1 MNAPATQSRRLQPAT
16 CPLLAAVL
24 PLRYAIGP
32 IETRNPSTLDAATL
46 GLPALN
52 GNFPE
57 MGPEH
62 ASLKDRP
69 LGYVPRALRDGWL
82 YVWEDS
88 LKALSEYRVD
98 AAMLKPT
105 ARGAPAPDT
114 TTRAYLM
121 LEAGA
126 PVLMAW
132 SPIRWSADVFAELES
147 QPAKRQRMM
156 RSLTP
161 GVAPFSGS
169 VQAVHGQIGDLK
181 TEHYTWSIAARKAS
195 YWLLQDPPLKPMQRC
210 EQQHFAL
217 VDDPWGVLGDLAALV
232 RERRIAFTKLNKHR
246 NDEWATAE
254 LIQSVADSDEVIRSN
269 LASMIDVPQLQKV
282 LKQPALALDALD
294 ADLRRLTECWARW
307 FETLEGGMP
316 SHLDSACAMFDLTQP
331 DQRDLLEIHFACSC
345 LGPSATPLGVK
356 TLERELDAA
365 QPREQPW
372 LLWALLGA
380 TRKIDPGTLKQALHL
395 PEALADVTDAPGA
408 AARLARATAFAM
420 AVNLAA
426 NQVQAMNPARGGE
439 PLFAVLSPSLGGR
452 LRSLS
457 EQIPPLLYNLVIA
470 ALVRSAQRLEVGKLS
485 RADAIEWLNEQIDQA
500 HNKGQ
505 KRSLQNRLAAQE
517 RNQAHAAGKPAA
529 PSLPAKSPTATQVEE
544 AIPHFRVVPAS
555 EAAPP
560 HPAPGYGSDAP
571 RAPGKPG
578 TTLPPL
584 SGKAA
589 RLSLGAPRN
598 ISELLNE
605 APLKTLIAFVSVW
618 NLTEV
623 AMQVWTDRS
632 AKSALSISS
641 ATMATATAST
651 AVLQQLADVRWEQHV
666 ALAGKVN
673 PEAQRLLASALGA
686 GSVAML
692 IQSITAGL
700 DVFIYGWQALDA
712 YRAGDLDTAAVSLGL
727 AGANLAYARVSLQ
740 AMRAL
745 RLARTAVLAGES
757 TALATGIRVLT
768 LPLRLSLVGLVATI
782 LIGMVSLLYTK
793 DTPLESWL
801 KQTRFGTRPA
811 DWSGSLT
818 GTLEAFWRIVL
829 PVSLKLERW
838 NDINP
843 RTGKWVNEIRL
854 VLHLPGQTEYQ
865 QGMITFSGYE
875 EWEQSHGLLGDATLR
890 CIPLTWGED
899 DPIPFDPDIGS
910 PHGPPSDGIRLR
922 RAYHDGPFERLVAI
936 RGSLT
941 YTPVEGLSLP
951 AIDIEVS

>member
-32 IETRNPSTLDAATL
+32 IETRNPTTLDAATL

-62 ASLKDRP
+62 AALKDRP

-88 LKALSEYRVD
+88 LQALSEYRVD

-105 ARGAPAPDT
+105 ARSAPAPDT

-169 VQAVHGQIGDLK
+169 VQAMHGQIGDLK
-181 TEHYTWSIAARKAS
+181 TEHYTWSIATRKAS

-254 LIQSVADSDEVIRSN
+254 LIQSVADSDDIIRSN

-356 TLERELDAA
+356 TLERELDVA
-365 QPREQPW
+365 QTREQPW
-372 LLWALLGA
+372 LLWSLLGA

-408 AARLARATAFAM
+408 AARLARATAFAT

-426 NQVQAMNPARGGE
+426 DQVQALNPARGGD

-457 EQIPPLLYNLVIA
+457 EQIHPLVYSLMIA
-470 ALVRSAQRLEVGKLS
+470 SLVRSDQRLEVDELS
-485 RADAIEWLNEQIDQA
+485 RADAIGWLNEQIDQA

-505 KRSLQNRLAAQE
+505 LRRLKKQLKKE
-517 RNQAHAAGKPAA
+517 IRNQARAAREAVGL
-529 PSLPAKSPTATQVEE
+529 STPAKTPTATQVEE
-544 AIPHFRVVPAS
+544 AIPHLRVVPAS

-618 NLTEV
+618 NLAAV
-623 AMQVWTDRS
+623 AYQFWESPS
-632 AKSALSISS
+632 ARSALS
-641 ATMATATAST
+641 TASAGFAALTAGT
-651 AVLQQLADVRWEQHV
+651 AVLQQLADAHW
-666 ALAGKVN
+666 
-673 PEAQRLLASALGA
+673 EAQVAQAGAFGPASRKLLADALGLGA
-686 GSVAML
+686 GAML
-692 IQSITAGL
+692 LQAITAGL

-768 LPLRLSLVGLVATI
+768 LPLRLSLVGLVGTI

-843 RTGKWVNEIRL
+843 RTGQWVNEIRL

-875 EWEQSHGLLGDATLR
+875 EWERSHGLLDDATLR

-910 PHGPPSDGIRLR
+910 PHGPQSDGIRLR

>member
-282 LKQPALALDALD
+282 LKQPAMALDALD

-345 LGPSATPLGVK
+345 LGPSATPLGVT

-372 LLWALLGA
+372 LLWSLLGA

-408 AARLARATAFAM
+408 AARLARATAFAT

-426 NQVQAMNPARGGE
+426 DQVQVLNPARGGD

-457 EQIPPLLYNLVIA
+457 EQIHPLAYNLMTA
-470 ALVRSAQRLEVGKLS
+470 MLVRSAQRLEVDSLS
-485 RADAIEWLNEQIDQA
+485 RVDAIGWLNEQIDQA

-505 KRSLQNRLAAQE
+505 LRRLKKQLE
-517 RNQAHAAGKPAA
+517 KEIRNQARAAREAVGL
-529 PSLPAKSPTATQVEE
+529 STPAKTPTATQVEE
-544 AIPHFRVVPAS
+544 AIPHLRVVPAP

-560 HPAPGYGSDAP
+560 HPSPGYGSDAP

-589 RLSLGAPRN
+589 RLSLGVPRN

-618 NLTEV
+618 NLAAV
-623 AMQVWTDRS
+623 ATQAWNETSTKSVIS
-632 AKSALSISS
+632 AVGAV
-641 ATMATATAST
+641 TATATASA

-666 ALAGKVN
+666 GSASKLDVKAQEYLARALG
-673 PEAQRLLASALGA
+673 LGA
-686 GSVAML
+686 GAMRL
-692 IQSITAGL
+692 QAITAGL

-712 YRAGDLDTAAVSLGL
+712 YQAGDLDTAAVSLGL
-727 AGANLAYARVSLQ
+727 VGANLAYAHVSLR

-757 TALATGIRVLT
+757 AALSTGIRVLS
-768 LPLRLSLVGLVATI
+768 LPLRLSLVGLVGTI

-801 KQTRFGTRPA
+801 KQTRFGIRPA

-818 GTLEAFWRIVL
+818 GTLEAFWRIIL
-829 PVSLKLERW
+829 PVSLILERRQGL
-838 NDINP
+838 NT
-843 RTGKWVNEIRL
+843 RGQWVNEMAL
-854 VLHLPGQTEYQ
+854 VLHLPGQSEYQ
-865 QGMITFSGYE
+865 PGMVTFDGYE
-875 EWEQSHGLLGDATLR
+875 EWEDLSINR
-890 CIPLTWGED
+890 RWCVPLVWERD
-899 DPIPFDPDIGS
+899 DPIPFDTQICTPYDRQDAG
-910 PHGPPSDGIRLR
+910 GVWLR
-922 RAYHDGPFERLVAI
+922 RAYHNRLDRIVAI

-941 YTPVEGLSLP
+941 YYPAEGLSLP
-951 AIDIEVS
+951 AIDIEVK

>member
-1 MNAPATQSRRLQPAT
+1 MNASATQPRRLQPAT

-294 ADLRRLTECWARW
+294 TDLRRLTECWARW

-395 PEALADVTDAPGA
+395 PEALAEVTDAPGA
-408 AARLARATAFAM
+408 AARLARATAFAT

-426 NQVQAMNPARGGE
+426 DQVQALNPARGGD

-457 EQIPPLLYNLVIA
+457 EQIHPLAYNLMTA
-470 ALVRSAQRLEVGKLS
+470 MLVRSAQRLEVDSLS
-485 RADAIEWLNEQIDQA
+485 RVDAIGWLNEQIDQA

-505 KRSLQNRLAAQE
+505 LRRLRKQLE
-517 RNQAHAAGKPAA
+517 KEIRNQARAAREAVGL
-529 PSLPAKSPTATQVEE
+529 STPAKSPTATQVEE
-544 AIPHFRVVPAS
+544 AIPHFRVVPAP

-560 HPAPGYGSDAP
+560 HPSPGYGSDAP

-589 RLSLGAPRN
+589 RLSLGGPRN

-618 NLTEV
+618 NLAEV
-623 AMQVWTDRS
+623 ANAWLKDSS
-632 AKSALSISS
+632 AKSLVSLASASMAAL
-641 ATMATATAST
+641 T
-651 AVLQQLADVRWEQHV
+651 AVTAVSQKLADVRWEQHV
-666 ALAGKVN
+666 GKTGAFD
-673 PEAQRLLASALGA
+673 PASRKVLSDALGL
-686 GSVAML
+686 GGFSML
-692 IQSITAGL
+692 FQSITAGL
-700 DVFIYGWQALDA
+700 DVFSYGWQALDA

-727 AGANLAYARVSLQ
+727 AGANLAYAHVSLR

-745 RLARTAVLAGES
+745 RLARTAVLTGES
-757 TALATGIRVLT
+757 AALSTGIRVLS
-768 LPLRLSLVGLVATI
+768 LPLRLSLAGLVGTI

-818 GTLEAFWRIVL
+818 GTLEAFWRIIL
-829 PVSLKLERW
+829 PVSLILERRQGL
-838 NDINP
+838 NT
-843 RTGKWVNEIRL
+843 RGQWVNEMAL
-854 VLHLPGQTEYQ
+854 VLHLPGQSEYQ
-865 QGMITFSGYE
+865 QGMVTFDGYE
-875 EWEQSHGLLGDATLR
+875 EWEDLSLNR
-890 CIPLTWGED
+890 RWCVPLVWERD
-899 DPIPFDPDIGS
+899 DPIPFDTQICTPYDRQDAG
-910 PHGPPSDGIRLR
+910 GVWLR
-922 RAYHDGPFERLVAI
+922 RAYHNRLDRIVAI

-941 YTPVEGLSLP
+941 YYPAEGLSLP
-951 AIDIEVS
+951 AIDIEVK

>member
-1 MNAPATQSRRLQPAT
+1 MNAPATQPSRLQPAT

-105 ARGAPAPDT
+105 ARGTPAPDT

-169 VQAVHGQIGDLK
+169 VQAMHGQIGDLK

-372 LLWALLGA
+372 LLWSLLGA

-408 AARLARATAFAM
+408 AARVARATAFAT

-426 NQVQAMNPARGGE
+426 DQVQALNPARGGE

-457 EQIPPLLYNLVIA
+457 EQIHPLAYNLMTA
-470 ALVRSAQRLEVGKLS
+470 MLVRSAQRLEVDSLS
-485 RADAIEWLNEQIDQA
+485 RVDAIGWLNEQIDQA

-505 KRSLQNRLAAQE
+505 LRRLKKQLE
-517 RNQAHAAGKPAA
+517 KEIRNQARAAREAVGL
-529 PSLPAKSPTATQVEE
+529 STPAKSPTATQVEE
-544 AIPHFRVVPAS
+544 AIPHLRVVPAP

-560 HPAPGYGSDAP
+560 HPSPGYGSDAP

-589 RLSLGAPRN
+589 RLSLGVPRN

-618 NLTEV
+618 NLAAV
-623 AMQVWTDRS
+623 ATQAWNETSTKSVIS
-632 AKSALSISS
+632 AVGAV
-641 ATMATATAST
+641 TATATASA

-666 ALAGKVN
+666 GSASKLDVKAQEYLARALG
-673 PEAQRLLASALGA
+673 LGA
-686 GSVAML
+686 GAMRL
-692 IQSITAGL
+692 QAITAGL

-712 YRAGDLDTAAVSLGL
+712 YQAGDLDTAAVSLGL
-727 AGANLAYARVSLQ
+727 VGANLAYAHVSLR

-757 TALATGIRVLT
+757 AALSTGIRVLS
-768 LPLRLSLVGLVATI
+768 LPLRLSLVGLVGTI

-801 KQTRFGTRPA
+801 KQTRFGIRPA

-818 GTLEAFWRIVL
+818 GTLEAFWRIIL
-829 PVSLKLERW
+829 PVSLILERRQGL
-838 NDINP
+838 NT
-843 RTGKWVNEIRL
+843 RGQWVNEMAL
-854 VLHLPGQTEYQ
+854 VLHLPGQSEYQ
-865 QGMITFSGYE
+865 PGMVTFDGYE
-875 EWEQSHGLLGDATLR
+875 EWEDLSINR
-890 CIPLTWGED
+890 RWCVPLVWERD
-899 DPIPFDPDIGS
+899 DPIPFDTQICTPYDRQDAG
-910 PHGPPSDGIRLR
+910 GVWLR
-922 RAYHDGPFERLVAI
+922 RAYHNRLDRIVAI

-941 YTPVEGLSLP
+941 YYPAEGLSLP
-951 AIDIEVS
+951 AIDIEVK

>member
-181 TEHYTWSIAARKAS
+181 TEHYTWSIAARKTS

-408 AARLARATAFAM
+408 AARVARATAFAT

-426 NQVQAMNPARGGE
+426 DQVQALNPARGGE

-457 EQIPPLLYNLVIA
+457 EQIHPLAYNLMTA
-470 ALVRSAQRLEVGKLS
+470 MLVRSAQRLEVDSLS
-485 RADAIEWLNEQIDQA
+485 RVDAIGWLNEQIDQA

-505 KRSLQNRLAAQE
+505 LRRLKKQLE
-517 RNQAHAAGKPAA
+517 KEIRNQARAAREAVGL
-529 PSLPAKSPTATQVEE
+529 STPAKSPTATQVEE
-544 AIPHFRVVPAS
+544 AIPHLRVVPAP

-560 HPAPGYGSDAP
+560 HPSPGYGSDAP

-618 NLTEV
+618 NLTAVTTQAWDE
-623 AMQVWTDRS
+623 TS
-632 AKSALSISS
+632 AKSVIS
-641 ATMATATAST
+641 AVGAVMATATASA

-666 ALAGKVN
+666 GKTGAFD
-673 PEAQRLLASALGA
+673 PASRKVLSDALGL
-686 GSVAML
+686 GGFSML
-692 IQSITAGL
+692 FQAITAGL
-700 DVFIYGWQALDA
+700 DVFSYGWQALDA

-727 AGANLAYARVSLQ
+727 AGANLAYAHVSLQ

-757 TALATGIRVLT
+757 AALSTGIRVLS
-768 LPLRLSLVGLVATI
+768 LPLRLSLVGLVGTI

-801 KQTRFGTRPA
+801 KQTRFGIRPA
-811 DWSGSLT
+811 DWSGSVT
-818 GTLEAFWRIVL
+818 GTLKAFWRIIL
-829 PVSLKLERW
+829 PVSLILERRQGLNARGQW
-838 NDINP
+838 
-843 RTGKWVNEIRL
+843 TNEMAL
-854 VLHLPGQTEYQ
+854 VLHLPGQSEYQ
-865 QGMITFSGYE
+865 QGMVTFDGYE
-875 EWEQSHGLLGDATLR
+875 EWEDLSINR
-890 CIPLTWGED
+890 RWCVPLVWERD
-899 DPIPFDPDIGS
+899 DPIPFDTQICTPYDRQGA
-910 PHGPPSDGIRLR
+910 GGVWLR
-922 RAYHDGPFERLVAI
+922 RAYHNRLDRIVAI

-941 YTPVEGLSLP
+941 YYPAEGLSLP
-951 AIDIEVS
+951 AIDIEVK

>member
-1 MNAPATQSRRLQPAT
+1 MNAPATQPRRLQPAT

-32 IETRNPSTLDAATL
+32 IETRNPSTLDAAIL

-52 GNFPE
+52 GSFPE

-181 TEHYTWSIAARKAS
+181 TEHYTWSIAARKVS
-195 YWLLQDPPLKPMQRC
+195 DWLLQDPPLKPMQCC

-232 RERRIAFTKLNKHR
+232 RERRIAFTTLHKQH

-282 LKQPALALDALD
+282 LKQPAMALDALD

-395 PEALADVTDAPGA
+395 PEALADMTDAPGA
-408 AARLARATAFAM
+408 AARVARATAFAT

-426 NQVQAMNPARGGE
+426 DQVQAFNPARGGE

-452 LRSLS
+452 LRSLG
-457 EQIPPLLYNLVIA
+457 EQVHSLAYNLMTA
-470 ALVRSAQRLEVGKLS
+470 MLVRSAQRLEVDSLS
-485 RADAIEWLNEQIDQA
+485 RVDAIGWLNEQIDQA

-505 KRSLQNRLAAQE
+505 RRRLKKQLE
-517 RNQAHAAGKPAA
+517 KEIRNQARAAREAGGL
-529 PSLPAKSPTATQVEE
+529 STPAKSPTATQVEE
-544 AIPHFRVVPAS
+544 AIPHFRVVPAP

-560 HPAPGYGSDAP
+560 HPSPGYGSDAP

-578 TTLPPL
+578 TALPPL

-589 RLSLGAPRN
+589 SLSLGGPRN

-618 NLTEV
+618 NLAAV
-623 AMQVWTDRS
+623 ATQTWADKS
-632 AKSALSISS
+632 AKNTLSTTSAL
-641 ATMATATAST
+641 MATLTAST
-651 AVLQQLADVRWEQHV
+651 AVLQQLADGRWEQHV
-666 ALAGKVN
+666 GKAGAFDPASRKV
-673 PEAQRLLASALGA
+673 LSDALGL
-686 GSVAML
+686 GGFSML
-692 IQSITAGL
+692 FQAITAGL
-700 DVFIYGWQALDA
+700 DVFSYGWQALDA
-712 YRAGDLDTAAVSLGL
+712 YRAGDLDTAAISLGL
-727 AGANLAYARVSLQ
+727 AGANLAYAHVSLR

-757 TALATGIRVLT
+757 AALSTGIRVLS
-768 LPLRLSLVGLVATI
+768 LPLRLSLVGLVGTI

-801 KQTRFGTRPA
+801 KQTRFGIRPA
-811 DWSGSLT
+811 DWSGSVT
-818 GTLEAFWRIVL
+818 GTLEAFWRIIL
-829 PVSLKLERW
+829 PVSLILERRQGL
-838 NDINP
+838 NT
-843 RTGKWVNEIRL
+843 RGQWVNEMAL
-854 VLHLPGQTEYQ
+854 VLHLPGQSEYQ
-865 QGMITFSGYE
+865 QGMVTFDGYE
-875 EWEQSHGLLGDATLR
+875 EWEDLSINR
-890 CIPLTWGED
+890 RWRVPLVWERD
-899 DPIPFDPDIGS
+899 DPIPFDTQICTPYDRQDAG
-910 PHGPPSDGIRLR
+910 GVWLR
-922 RAYHDGPFERLVAI
+922 RAYHNRLDRIVAI

-941 YTPVEGLSLP
+941 YYPAEGLSLP
-951 AIDIEVS
+951 AIDIEVK

>member
-1 MNAPATQSRRLQPAT
+1 MNAPATQPRRLQPAT

-32 IETRNPSTLDAATL
+32 IETRTPSTLDAATL

-356 TLERELDAA
+356 ILERELDAA

-408 AARLARATAFAM
+408 AARVARATAFAT

-426 NQVQAMNPARGGE
+426 DQVQALNPARGGD

-457 EQIPPLLYNLVIA
+457 EQIHPLAYNLMTA
-470 ALVRSAQRLEVGKLS
+470 MLVRSAQRLEVDSLS
-485 RADAIEWLNEQIDQA
+485 RVDAIGWLNEQIDQA

-505 KRSLQNRLAAQE
+505 LRRLKKQLE
-517 RNQAHAAGKPAA
+517 KEIRNQARAAHEAVGL
-529 PSLPAKSPTATQVEE
+529 STPAKTPTATQVEE
-544 AIPHFRVVPAS
+544 AVPHLRVVPAP

-560 HPAPGYGSDAP
+560 HPSPGYGSDAP
-571 RAPGKPG
+571 SAPGKPG
-578 TTLPPL
+578 TAQPPL

-618 NLTEV
+618 NLTAV
-623 AMQVWTDRS
+623 ATQAWNETSTKSVIS
-632 AKSALSISS
+632 AVGAV
-641 ATMATATAST
+641 TATATASA

-666 ALAGKVN
+666 GSASKLDVKAQEYLARALG
-673 PEAQRLLASALGA
+673 LGA
-686 GSVAML
+686 GAMRL
-692 IQSITAGL
+692 QAITAGL

-712 YRAGDLDTAAVSLGL
+712 YQAGDLDTAAVSLGL
-727 AGANLAYARVSLQ
+727 VGANLAYAHVSLR

-757 TALATGIRVLT
+757 AALSTGIRVLS
-768 LPLRLSLVGLVATI
+768 LPLRLSLVGLVGTI

-801 KQTRFGTRPA
+801 KQTRFGIRPA

-818 GTLEAFWRIVL
+818 GTLEAFWRIIL
-829 PVSLKLERW
+829 PVSLILERRQGL
-838 NDINP
+838 NT
-843 RTGKWVNEIRL
+843 RGQWVNEMAL
-854 VLHLPGQTEYQ
+854 VLHLPGQSEYQ
-865 QGMITFSGYE
+865 PGMVTFDGYE
-875 EWEQSHGLLGDATLR
+875 EWEDLSINR
-890 CIPLTWGED
+890 RWCVPLVWERD
-899 DPIPFDPDIGS
+899 DPIPFDTQICTPYDRQDAG
-910 PHGPPSDGIRLR
+910 GVWLR
-922 RAYHDGPFERLVAI
+922 RAYHNRLDRIVAI

-941 YTPVEGLSLP
+941 YYPAEGLSLP
-951 AIDIEVS
+951 AIDIEVK

>member
-1 MNAPATQSRRLQPAT
+1 MNAPATQPSRLQPAT

-62 ASLKDRP
+62 ALLKDRP

-105 ARGAPAPDT
+105 ARGTPAPDT

-169 VQAVHGQIGDLK
+169 VQAMHGQIGDLK

-372 LLWALLGA
+372 LLWSLLGA

-408 AARLARATAFAM
+408 AARVARATAFAT

-426 NQVQAMNPARGGE
+426 DQVQALNPARGGE

-457 EQIPPLLYNLVIA
+457 EQIHPLAYNLMTA
-470 ALVRSAQRLEVGKLS
+470 MLVRSAQRLEVDSMS
-485 RADAIEWLNEQIDQA
+485 RVDAIGWLNEQIDQA

-505 KRSLQNRLAAQE
+505 LRRLKKQLE
-517 RNQAHAAGKPAA
+517 KEIRNQARAAREAVGL
-529 PSLPAKSPTATQVEE
+529 STPAKSPTATQVEE
-544 AIPHFRVVPAS
+544 AIPHLRVVPAP

-560 HPAPGYGSDAP
+560 HPSPGYGSDAP

-589 RLSLGAPRN
+589 RLSLGVPRN

-618 NLTEV
+618 NLAAV
-623 AMQVWTDRS
+623 ATQAWNETSTKSVIS
-632 AKSALSISS
+632 AVGAV
-641 ATMATATAST
+641 TATATASA

-666 ALAGKVN
+666 GSASKLDVKAQEYLARALG
-673 PEAQRLLASALGA
+673 LGA
-686 GSVAML
+686 GAMRL
-692 IQSITAGL
+692 QAITAGL

-712 YRAGDLDTAAVSLGL
+712 YQAGDLDTAAVSLGL
-727 AGANLAYARVSLQ
+727 VGANLAYAHVSLR

-757 TALATGIRVLT
+757 AALSTGIRVLS
-768 LPLRLSLVGLVATI
+768 LPLRLSLVGLVGTI

-801 KQTRFGTRPA
+801 KQTRFGIRPA

-818 GTLEAFWRIVL
+818 GTLEAFWRIIL
-829 PVSLKLERW
+829 PVSLILERRQGL
-838 NDINP
+838 NT
-843 RTGKWVNEIRL
+843 RGQWVNEMAL
-854 VLHLPGQTEYQ
+854 VLHLPGQSEYQ
-865 QGMITFSGYE
+865 PGMVTFDGYE
-875 EWEQSHGLLGDATLR
+875 EWEDLSINR
-890 CIPLTWGED
+890 RWCVPLVWERD
-899 DPIPFDPDIGS
+899 DPIPFDTQICTPYDRQDAG
-910 PHGPPSDGIRLR
+910 GVWLR
-922 RAYHDGPFERLVAI
+922 RAYHNRLDRIVAI

-941 YTPVEGLSLP
+941 YYPAEGLSLP
-951 AIDIEVS
+951 AIDIEVK

>member
-169 VQAVHGQIGDLK
+169 VQAMHGQIGDLK

-395 PEALADVTDAPGA
+395 PEALAEVTDAPGA
-408 AARLARATAFAM
+408 AARVARATAFAT

-426 NQVQAMNPARGGE
+426 DQVQALSPARGGD

-457 EQIPPLLYNLVIA
+457 EQIHPLAYNLMTA
-470 ALVRSAQRLEVGKLS
+470 MLVRSAQRLEVDSLS
-485 RADAIEWLNEQIDQA
+485 RVDAIGWLNEQIDQA

-505 KRSLQNRLAAQE
+505 LRRLKKQLE
-517 RNQAHAAGKPAA
+517 KEIRNQARAAREAVGL
-529 PSLPAKSPTATQVEE
+529 STPAKSPTATQVEE
-544 AIPHFRVVPAS
+544 AIPHFRVVPAP

-560 HPAPGYGSDAP
+560 HPSPGYGSDAP

-618 NLTEV
+618 NLTAVTTQAWDE
-623 AMQVWTDRS
+623 TS
-632 AKSALSISS
+632 AKSVIS
-641 ATMATATAST
+641 AVGAVMATATASA

-666 ALAGKVN
+666 GKTGAFD
-673 PEAQRLLASALGA
+673 PASRKVLSDALGL
-686 GSVAML
+686 GGFSML
-692 IQSITAGL
+692 FQAITAGL
-700 DVFIYGWQALDA
+700 DVFSYGWQALDA

-727 AGANLAYARVSLQ
+727 AGANLAYAHVSLQ

-757 TALATGIRVLT
+757 AALSTGVRVLS
-768 LPLRLSLVGLVATI
+768 LPLRLSLVGLVGTI

-801 KQTRFGTRPA
+801 KQTRFGIRPA
-811 DWSGSLT
+811 DWSGSVT
-818 GTLEAFWRIVL
+818 GTLEAFWRIIL
-829 PVSLKLERW
+829 PVSLILERRQGL
-838 NDINP
+838 NA
-843 RTGKWVNEIRL
+843 RGQWVNEMAL
-854 VLHLPGQTEYQ
+854 VLHLPGQSEYQ
-865 QGMITFSGYE
+865 QGMVTFDGYE
-875 EWEQSHGLLGDATLR
+875 EWEDLSINR
-890 CIPLTWGED
+890 RWCVPLVWERD
-899 DPIPFDPDIGS
+899 DPIPFDTQICTPYDRQGA
-910 PHGPPSDGIRLR
+910 GGVWLR
-922 RAYHDGPFERLVAI
+922 RAYHNRLDRIVAI

-941 YTPVEGLSLP
+941 YYPAEGLSLP
-951 AIDIEVS
+951 AIDIEVK

>member
-1 MNAPATQSRRLQPAT
+1 MNAPATQPSRLQPAT

-62 ASLKDRP
+62 ALLKDRP

-105 ARGAPAPDT
+105 ARGTPAPDT

-169 VQAVHGQIGDLK
+169 VQAMHGQIGDLK

-356 TLERELDAA
+356 TLERELYAA

-372 LLWALLGA
+372 LLWSLLGA

-408 AARLARATAFAM
+408 AARVARATAFAT

-426 NQVQAMNPARGGE
+426 DQVQALNPARGGE

-457 EQIPPLLYNLVIA
+457 EQIHPLAYNLMTA
-470 ALVRSAQRLEVGKLS
+470 MLVRSAQRLEVDSLS
-485 RADAIEWLNEQIDQA
+485 RVDAIGWLNEQIDQA

-505 KRSLQNRLAAQE
+505 LRRLKKQLE
-517 RNQAHAAGKPAA
+517 KEIRNQARAAREAVGL
-529 PSLPAKSPTATQVEE
+529 STPAKSPTATQVEE
-544 AIPHFRVVPAS
+544 AIPHLRVVPAP

-560 HPAPGYGSDAP
+560 HPSPGYGSDAP

-589 RLSLGAPRN
+589 RLSLGVPRN

-618 NLTEV
+618 NLAAV
-623 AMQVWTDRS
+623 ATQAWNETSTKSVIS
-632 AKSALSISS
+632 AVGAV
-641 ATMATATAST
+641 TATATASA

-666 ALAGKVN
+666 GSASKLDVKAQEYLARALG
-673 PEAQRLLASALGA
+673 LGA
-686 GSVAML
+686 GAMRL
-692 IQSITAGL
+692 QAITAGL

-712 YRAGDLDTAAVSLGL
+712 YQAGDLDTAAVSLGL
-727 AGANLAYARVSLQ
+727 VGANLAYAHVSLR

-757 TALATGIRVLT
+757 AALSTGIRVLS
-768 LPLRLSLVGLVATI
+768 LPLRLSLVGLVGTI

-801 KQTRFGTRPA
+801 KQTRFGIRPA

-818 GTLEAFWRIVL
+818 GTLEAFWRIIL
-829 PVSLKLERW
+829 PVSLILERRQGL
-838 NDINP
+838 NT
-843 RTGKWVNEIRL
+843 RGQWVNEMAL
-854 VLHLPGQTEYQ
+854 VLHLPGQSEYQ
-865 QGMITFSGYE
+865 PGMVTFDGYE
-875 EWEQSHGLLGDATLR
+875 EWEDLSINR
-890 CIPLTWGED
+890 RWCVPLVWERD
-899 DPIPFDPDIGS
+899 DPIPFDTQICTPYDRQDAG
-910 PHGPPSDGIRLR
+910 GVWLR
-922 RAYHDGPFERLVAI
+922 RAYHNRLDRIVAI

-941 YTPVEGLSLP
+941 YYPAEGLSLP
-951 AIDIEVS
+951 AIDIEVK

>member
-1 MNAPATQSRRLQPAT
+1 MNAPATQPRRLQPAT

-32 IETRNPSTLDAATL
+32 IEVRNPSTLDAATL

-395 PEALADVTDAPGA
+395 PEALAEVTDAPGA
-408 AARLARATAFAM
+408 AARLARATAFAT

-426 NQVQAMNPARGGE
+426 DQVQALNPARGGD

-457 EQIPPLLYNLVIA
+457 EQIHPLAYNLMTA
-470 ALVRSAQRLEVGKLS
+470 MLVRSAQRLEVDSLS
-485 RADAIEWLNEQIDQA
+485 RVDAIGWLNEQIDQA

-505 KRSLQNRLAAQE
+505 LRRLKKQLE
-517 RNQAHAAGKPAA
+517 KEIRNQARAAREAVGL
-529 PSLPAKSPTATQVEE
+529 STPAKSPTATQVEE
-544 AIPHFRVVPAS
+544 AIPHLRVVPAP

-560 HPAPGYGSDAP
+560 HPSPGYGSDAP

-578 TTLPPL
+578 TAQPPL

-589 RLSLGAPRN
+589 RLSQGAPRN

-618 NLTEV
+618 NLAAV
-623 AMQVWTDRS
+623 ATQAWNETSTKSVIS
-632 AKSALSISS
+632 AVGA
-641 ATMATATAST
+641 AMATATASAT
-651 AVLQQLADVRWEQHV
+651 VLQQLADVRWEQHV
-666 ALAGKVN
+666 AQAGKTN
-673 PEAQRLLASALGA
+673 PEAQRLLANALGA
-686 GSVAML
+686 GAVAMQL
-692 IQSITAGL
+692 QAITAGL
-700 DVFIYGWQALDA
+700 DVFVYGWQALDA
-712 YRAGDLDTAAVSLGL
+712 YRTGDLDTAAVSLGL
-727 AGANLAYARVSLQ
+727 AGANLAYARVSLR

-757 TALATGIRVLT
+757 AALSTGIRVLS
-768 LPLRLSLVGLVATI
+768 LPLRLSLVGLVGTI

-801 KQTRFGTRPA
+801 KQTRFGIRPA

-818 GTLEAFWRIVL
+818 GTLEAFWRIML
-829 PVSLKLERW
+829 PVSLILERRQGL
-838 NDINP
+838 NT
-843 RTGKWVNEIRL
+843 RGQWVNEMAL
-854 VLHLPGQTEYQ
+854 VLHLPGQSEYQ
-865 QGMITFSGYE
+865 QGMVTFDGYE
-875 EWEQSHGLLGDATLR
+875 EWEDLSINR
-890 CIPLTWGED
+890 RWCVPLVWEWD
-899 DPIPFDPDIGS
+899 DPIPFDTQICTPYDRQDAG
-910 PHGPPSDGIRLR
+910 GVWLR
-922 RAYHDGPFERLVAI
+922 RAYHNRLDRIVAI

-941 YTPVEGLSLP
+941 YYPAEGLSLP
-951 AIDIEVS
+951 AIDIEVK

>member
-1 MNAPATQSRRLQPAT
+1 MNAPATQPRRLQPAT

-32 IETRNPSTLDAATL
+32 IEVRNPSTLDAATL

-132 SPIRWSADVFAELES
+132 SPIRWSANVFAELES

-181 TEHYTWSIAARKAS
+181 TEHYTWSIAARKTS

-345 LGPSATPLGVK
+345 LGPSATPLGVT

-408 AARLARATAFAM
+408 AARVARATAFAT

-426 NQVQAMNPARGGE
+426 DQVQALNPARGGD

-457 EQIPPLLYNLVIA
+457 EQIHPLAYNLMTA
-470 ALVRSAQRLEVGKLS
+470 MLVRSAQRLEVDSLS
-485 RADAIEWLNEQIDQA
+485 RVDAIGWLNEQIDQA

-505 KRSLQNRLAAQE
+505 LRRLKKQLE
-517 RNQAHAAGKPAA
+517 KEIRNQARAAREAVGLSP
-529 PSLPAKSPTATQVEE
+529 PAKSPTATQVEE
-544 AIPHFRVVPAS
+544 AIPHFRVVPAP

-560 HPAPGYGSDAP
+560 HPSPGYGSDAS
-571 RAPGKPG
+571 RAPSQPG
-578 TTLPPL
+578 TAQPPL

-618 NLTEV
+618 NLAEV
-623 AMQVWTDRS
+623 ANAWLKDSS
-632 AKSALSISS
+632 AKSLVSLASASMAAL
-641 ATMATATAST
+641 T
-651 AVLQQLADVRWEQHV
+651 AVTAVSQKLADVRWEHHV
-666 ALAGKVN
+666 AQTGKANPAAQETLARALG
-673 PEAQRLLASALGA
+673 LGASA
-686 GSVAML
+686 ML
-692 IQSITAGL
+692 LQAITAGL

-768 LPLRLSLVGLVATI
+768 LPLRLSLVGLVGTI

-801 KQTRFGTRPA
+801 KQTRFGIRPA

>member
-121 LEAGA
+121 LEAGV

-395 PEALADVTDAPGA
+395 PEALAEVTDAPGA
-408 AARLARATAFAM
+408 AARVARATAFAT

-426 NQVQAMNPARGGE
+426 DQVQALNPARGGD

-452 LRSLS
+452 LRSLG
-457 EQIPPLLYNLVIA
+457 EQVHSLAYNLMTA
-470 ALVRSAQRLEVGKLS
+470 MLVRSAQRLEVDSLS
-485 RADAIEWLNEQIDQA
+485 RVDAIGWLNEQIGQA

-505 KRSLQNRLAAQE
+505 LRRLKKQLE
-517 RNQAHAAGKPAA
+517 KEIRNQARAAREAVGL
-529 PSLPAKSPTATQVEE
+529 STPAKTPTATQVEE
-544 AIPHFRVVPAS
+544 AIPHFRVVPAP

-560 HPAPGYGSDAP
+560 HPSPGYGSDAP

-589 RLSLGAPRN
+589 SLSLGGPRN

-618 NLTEV
+618 NLAAVAKQAWTETSV
-623 AMQVWTDRS
+623 KNA
-632 AKSALSISS
+632 ISFGS
-641 ATMATATAST
+641 ATMAALTAGA
-651 AVLQQLADVRWEQHV
+651 AVLQQLADLRWEQHV
-666 ALAGKVN
+666 GRAGAFDPATRKV
-673 PEAQRLLASALGA
+673 LSDALGL
-686 GSVAML
+686 GGFSML
-692 IQSITAGL
+692 FQAITAGL
-700 DVFIYGWQALDA
+700 DVFSYGWQALDA

-727 AGANLAYARVSLQ
+727 AGANLAYARVSLR

-757 TALATGIRVLT
+757 AALSTGIRVLS
-768 LPLRLSLVGLVATI
+768 LPLRLSLVGLVSTI

-801 KQTRFGTRPA
+801 KQTRFGIRPA

-818 GTLEAFWRIVL
+818 GTLEAFWRIML
-829 PVSLKLERW
+829 PVSLILERRQGL
-838 NDINP
+838 NT
-843 RTGKWVNEIRL
+843 RGQWVNEMAL
-854 VLHLPGQTEYQ
+854 VLHLPGQSEYQ
-865 QGMITFSGYE
+865 QGMVTFDGYE
-875 EWEQSHGLLGDATLR
+875 EWEDLSINR
-890 CIPLTWGED
+890 RWCVPLVWERD
-899 DPIPFDPDIGS
+899 DPIPFDTQICTPYDRQDVG
-910 PHGPPSDGIRLR
+910 GVWLR
-922 RAYHDGPFERLVAI
+922 RAYHNRLDRIVAI

-941 YTPVEGLSLP
+941 YYPAEGLSLP
-951 AIDIEVS
+951 AIDIEVT

>member
-1 MNAPATQSRRLQPAT
+1 MNASATQPRRLQPAT

-282 LKQPALALDALD
+282 LKQPAMALDALD

-395 PEALADVTDAPGA
+395 PEALAEVTDAPGA
-408 AARLARATAFAM
+408 AARLARATAFAT

-426 NQVQAMNPARGGE
+426 DQVQALNPARGGD

-457 EQIPPLLYNLVIA
+457 EQIHPLAYNLMTA
-470 ALVRSAQRLEVGKLS
+470 MLVRSAQRLEVDSLS
-485 RADAIEWLNEQIDQA
+485 RVDAIGWLNEQIDQA

-505 KRSLQNRLAAQE
+505 LRRLRKQLE
-517 RNQAHAAGKPAA
+517 KEIRNQARAAREAVGLSP
-529 PSLPAKSPTATQVEE
+529 PAKTPTATQVEE
-544 AIPHFRVVPAS
+544 AIPHFRVVPAP

-560 HPAPGYGSDAP
+560 HPSPGDGSDAP

-589 RLSLGAPRN
+589 RLSLGGPRN

-618 NLTEV
+618 NLAEV
-623 AMQVWTDRS
+623 ANAWLKDSS
-632 AKSALSISS
+632 AKSLVSLASASMAAL
-641 ATMATATAST
+641 T
-651 AVLQQLADVRWEQHV
+651 AVTAVSQKLADVRWEQHV
-666 ALAGKVN
+666 GKTGAFD
-673 PEAQRLLASALGA
+673 PASRKVLSDALGL
-686 GSVAML
+686 GGFSML
-692 IQSITAGL
+692 FQSITAGL
-700 DVFIYGWQALDA
+700 DVFSYGWQALDA

-727 AGANLAYARVSLQ
+727 AGANLAYAHVSLR

-745 RLARTAVLAGES
+745 RLARTAVLTGES
-757 TALATGIRVLT
+757 AALSTGIRVLS
-768 LPLRLSLVGLVATI
+768 LPLRLSLAGLVGTI

-818 GTLEAFWRIVL
+818 GTLEAFWRIIL
-829 PVSLKLERW
+829 PVSLILERRQGL
-838 NDINP
+838 NT
-843 RTGKWVNEIRL
+843 RGQWVNEMAL
-854 VLHLPGQTEYQ
+854 VLHLPGQSEYQ
-865 QGMITFSGYE
+865 QGMVTFDGYE
-875 EWEQSHGLLGDATLR
+875 EWEDLSLNR
-890 CIPLTWGED
+890 RWCVPLVWERD
-899 DPIPFDPDIGS
+899 DPIPFDTQICTPYDRQDAG
-910 PHGPPSDGIRLR
+910 GVWLR
-922 RAYHDGPFERLVAI
+922 RAYHNRLDRIVAI

-941 YTPVEGLSLP
+941 YYPAEGLSLP
-951 AIDIEVS
+951 AIDIEVK

>member
-1 MNAPATQSRRLQPAT
+1 MNAPATQPRRLQPAT

-282 LKQPALALDALD
+282 LKQPAMALDALD

-307 FETLEGGMP
+307 LETLEGGMP

-408 AARLARATAFAM
+408 AARVARATAFAT

-426 NQVQAMNPARGGE
+426 NQVQALNPARGGD

-457 EQIPPLLYNLVIA
+457 EQIHPLAYNLMTA
-470 ALVRSAQRLEVGKLS
+470 MLVRSAQRLEVDSLS
-485 RADAIEWLNEQIDQA
+485 RVDAIGWLNEQIDQA

-505 KRSLQNRLAAQE
+505 LRRLRKQLE
-517 RNQAHAAGKPAA
+517 KEIRNQARAAREAVGL
-529 PSLPAKSPTATQVEE
+529 STPAKTPTATQVEE
-544 AIPHFRVVPAS
+544 AIPHFRVVPAP

-560 HPAPGYGSDAP
+560 HPSPGYGSDAP

-589 RLSLGAPRN
+589 RLSLGGPRN

-618 NLTEV
+618 NLAEV
-623 AMQVWTDRS
+623 ANAWLKDSS
-632 AKSALSISS
+632 AKSLVSLASASMAAL
-641 ATMATATAST
+641 T
-651 AVLQQLADVRWEQHV
+651 AVTAVSQKLADVRWEQHV
-666 ALAGKVN
+666 GKTGAFD
-673 PEAQRLLASALGA
+673 PASRKVLSDALGL
-686 GSVAML
+686 GGFSML
-692 IQSITAGL
+692 FQSITAGL
-700 DVFIYGWQALDA
+700 DVFSYGWQALDA

-727 AGANLAYARVSLQ
+727 AGANLAYAHVSLR

-745 RLARTAVLAGES
+745 RLARTAVLTGES
-757 TALATGIRVLT
+757 AALSTGIRVLS
-768 LPLRLSLVGLVATI
+768 LPLRLSLAGLVGTI

-818 GTLEAFWRIVL
+818 GTLEAFWRIIL
-829 PVSLKLERW
+829 PVSLILERRQGL
-838 NDINP
+838 NT
-843 RTGKWVNEIRL
+843 RGQWVNEMAL
-854 VLHLPGQTEYQ
+854 VLHLPGQSEYQ
-865 QGMITFSGYE
+865 QGMVTFDGYE
-875 EWEQSHGLLGDATLR
+875 EWEDLSLNR
-890 CIPLTWGED
+890 RWCVPLVWERD
-899 DPIPFDPDIGS
+899 DPIPFDTQICTPYDRQDAG
-910 PHGPPSDGIRLR
+910 GVWLR
-922 RAYHDGPFERLVAI
+922 RAYHNRLDRIVAI

-941 YTPVEGLSLP
+941 YYPAEGLSLP
-951 AIDIEVS
+951 AIDIEVK

>member
-1 MNAPATQSRRLQPAT
+1 MNASATQPRRLQPAT

-282 LKQPALALDALD
+282 LKQPAMALDALD

-395 PEALADVTDAPGA
+395 PEALAEVTDAPGA
-408 AARLARATAFAM
+408 AARLARATAFAT

-426 NQVQAMNPARGGE
+426 DQVQALNPARGGD

-457 EQIPPLLYNLVIA
+457 EQIHPLAYNLMTA
-470 ALVRSAQRLEVGKLS
+470 MLVRSAQRLEVDSLS
-485 RADAIEWLNEQIDQA
+485 RVDAIGWLNEQIDQA

-505 KRSLQNRLAAQE
+505 LRRLRKQLE
-517 RNQAHAAGKPAA
+517 KEIRNQARAAREAVGLSP
-529 PSLPAKSPTATQVEE
+529 PAKTPTATQVEE
-544 AIPHFRVVPAS
+544 AIPHFRVVPAP

-560 HPAPGYGSDAP
+560 HPSPGYGSDAP

-589 RLSLGAPRN
+589 RLSLGGPRN

-618 NLTEV
+618 NLAEV
-623 AMQVWTDRS
+623 ANAWLKDSS
-632 AKSALSISS
+632 AKSLVSLASASMAAL
-641 ATMATATAST
+641 T
-651 AVLQQLADVRWEQHV
+651 AVTAVSQKLADVRWEQHV
-666 ALAGKVN
+666 GKTGAFD
-673 PEAQRLLASALGA
+673 PASRKVLSDALGL
-686 GSVAML
+686 GGFSML
-692 IQSITAGL
+692 FQSITAGL
-700 DVFIYGWQALDA
+700 DVFSYGWQALDA

-727 AGANLAYARVSLQ
+727 AGANLAYAHVSLR

-745 RLARTAVLAGES
+745 RLARTAVLTGES
-757 TALATGIRVLT
+757 AALSTGIRVLS
-768 LPLRLSLVGLVATI
+768 LPLRLSLAGLVGTI

-818 GTLEAFWRIVL
+818 GTLEAFWRIIL
-829 PVSLKLERW
+829 PVSLILERRQGL
-838 NDINP
+838 NT
-843 RTGKWVNEIRL
+843 RGQWVNEMAL
-854 VLHLPGQTEYQ
+854 VLHLPGQSEYQ
-865 QGMITFSGYE
+865 QGMVTFDGYE
-875 EWEQSHGLLGDATLR
+875 EWEDLSLNR
-890 CIPLTWGED
+890 RWCVPLVWERD
-899 DPIPFDPDIGS
+899 DPIPFDTQICTPYDRQDAG
-910 PHGPPSDGIRLR
+910 GVWLR
-922 RAYHDGPFERLVAI
+922 RAYHNRLDRIVAI

-941 YTPVEGLSLP
+941 YYPAEGLSLP
-951 AIDIEVS
+951 AIDIEVK

>member
-1 MNAPATQSRRLQPAT
+1 MNAPATQPRRLQPAT

-316 SHLDSACAMFDLTQP
+316 SHLDSACAMFDLTQS

-345 LGPSATPLGVK
+345 LGPSATPLGVT

-408 AARLARATAFAM
+408 AARVARATAFAT

-426 NQVQAMNPARGGE
+426 DQVQAMNPARGGE

-457 EQIPPLLYNLVIA
+457 EQIHPLVYSLMIA
-470 ALVRSAQRLEVGKLS
+470 SLVRSDQRLEVDELS

-505 KRSLQNRLAAQE
+505 RRRLKKQLQKEN
-517 RNQAHAAGKPAA
+517 RNQARVAREAVGL
-529 PSLPAKSPTATQVEE
+529 STPAKSPTATQVEE
-544 AIPHFRVVPAS
+544 AIPHFRVVPAP

-560 HPAPGYGSDAP
+560 HPSPGYGSDAP
-571 RAPGKPG
+571 PAPGKPG
-578 TTLPPL
+578 TAQPPL
-584 SGKAA
+584 SGKAV
-589 RLSLGAPRN
+589 RLSLGTPRN

-618 NLTEV
+618 NLTAV
-623 AMQVWTDRS
+623 ATQLWTDRS
-632 AKSALSISS
+632 VKNAIPFGS
-641 ATMATATAST
+641 ATMAVLTAGT
-651 AVLQQLADVRWEQHV
+651 AVLQKLADVRWESHV
-666 ALAGKVN
+666 AQAGAFGPASRK
-673 PEAQRLLASALGA
+673 LLADALGLGA
-686 GSVAML
+686 RAML
-692 IQSITAGL
+692 LQSITAGL
-700 DVFIYGWQALDA
+700 DVFYYGWQALDA
-712 YRAGDLDTAAVSLGL
+712 YRAGDLDTAAFSLGL

-768 LPLRLSLVGLVATI
+768 LPLRLSLVGLVGTI

-910 PHGPPSDGIRLR
+910 PHGPPNDGIRLR
-922 RAYHDGPFERLVAI
+922 RAYHDGAFERLVAI

>member
-169 VQAVHGQIGDLK
+169 VQAMHGQIGDLK

-408 AARLARATAFAM
+408 AARLARATAFAT

-426 NQVQAMNPARGGE
+426 DQVQALNLARGGE

-457 EQIPPLLYNLVIA
+457 EQIHPLAYNLMTA
-470 ALVRSAQRLEVGKLS
+470 MLVRSAQRLEVDSLS
-485 RADAIEWLNEQIDQA
+485 RVDAIGWLNEQIDQA

-505 KRSLQNRLAAQE
+505 LRRLKKQLE
-517 RNQAHAAGKPAA
+517 KEIRNQARAAREAVGL
-529 PSLPAKSPTATQVEE
+529 STPAKTPTATQVEE
-544 AIPHFRVVPAS
+544 AIPHLRVVPAP

-560 HPAPGYGSDAP
+560 HPSPGHGSDAP

-578 TTLPPL
+578 TAEPPL

-589 RLSLGAPRN
+589 RLSPGAPRN

-618 NLTEV
+618 NLAAV
-623 AMQVWTDRS
+623 ATQAWNETSTKSVIS
-632 AKSALSISS
+632 AVGA
-641 ATMATATAST
+641 AMATATASA

-666 ALAGKVN
+666 AQAGKTN
-673 PEAQRLLASALGA
+673 PEAQRLLANALGA
-686 GSVAML
+686 GAVAMQL
-692 IQSITAGL
+692 QAITAGL
-700 DVFIYGWQALDA
+700 DVFVYGWQALDA
-712 YRAGDLDTAAVSLGL
+712 YRTGDLDTAAVSLGL
-727 AGANLAYARVSLQ
+727 AGANLAYARVSLR

-757 TALATGIRVLT
+757 AALSTGIRVLS
-768 LPLRLSLVGLVATI
+768 LPLRLSLVGLVGTI

-801 KQTRFGTRPA
+801 KQTRFGIRPA

-818 GTLEAFWRIVL
+818 GTLEAFWRIML
-829 PVSLKLERW
+829 PVSLILERRQGL
-838 NDINP
+838 NT
-843 RTGKWVNEIRL
+843 RGQWVNEMAL
-854 VLHLPGQTEYQ
+854 VLHLPGQSEYQ
-865 QGMITFSGYE
+865 PGMVTFDGYE
-875 EWEQSHGLLGDATLR
+875 EWEDLSINR
-890 CIPLTWGED
+890 RWCVPLVWERD
-899 DPIPFDPDIGS
+899 DPIPFDTQICTPYDRQDAG
-910 PHGPPSDGIRLR
+910 GVWLR
-922 RAYHDGPFERLVAI
+922 RAYHNRLDRIVAI

-941 YTPVEGLSLP
+941 YYPAEGLSLP
-951 AIDIEVS
+951 AIDIEVT

>member
-1 MNAPATQSRRLQPAT
+1 MNAPATQPRRLQPAT

-395 PEALADVTDAPGA
+395 PEALAEVTDAPGA
-408 AARLARATAFAM
+408 AARVARATAFAT

-426 NQVQAMNPARGGE
+426 DQVQALNPARGGE

-457 EQIPPLLYNLVIA
+457 EQIHPLAYNLMTA
-470 ALVRSAQRLEVGKLS
+470 MLVRSAQRLEVDSLS
-485 RADAIEWLNEQIDQA
+485 RVDATGWLNEQIDQA

-505 KRSLQNRLAAQE
+505 LRRLKKQLE
-517 RNQAHAAGKPAA
+517 KEIRNQARAAREAVGL
-529 PSLPAKSPTATQVEE
+529 STPAKSPTATQVEE
-544 AIPHFRVVPAS
+544 AIPHLRVVPAP

-560 HPAPGYGSDAP
+560 HPSPGYGSDAP

-578 TTLPPL
+578 TAQPPL

-589 RLSLGAPRN
+589 RLSQGAPRN

-618 NLTEV
+618 NLAAV
-623 AMQVWTDRS
+623 ATQAWNETSTKSVIS
-632 AKSALSISS
+632 AVGA
-641 ATMATATAST
+641 AMATATASAT
-651 AVLQQLADVRWEQHV
+651 VLQQLADVRWEQHV
-666 ALAGKVN
+666 AQAGKTN
-673 PEAQRLLASALGA
+673 PEAQRLLANALGA
-686 GSVAML
+686 GAVAMQL
-692 IQSITAGL
+692 QAITAGL
-700 DVFIYGWQALDA
+700 DVFVYGWQALDA
-712 YRAGDLDTAAVSLGL
+712 YRTGDLDTAAVSLGL
-727 AGANLAYARVSLQ
+727 AGANLAYARVSLR

-757 TALATGIRVLT
+757 AALSTGIRVLS
-768 LPLRLSLVGLVATI
+768 LPLRLSLVGLVGTI

-793 DTPLESWL
+793 DTLLESWL
-801 KQTRFGTRPA
+801 KQTRFGIRPA

-818 GTLEAFWRIVL
+818 GTLEAFWRIML
-829 PVSLKLERW
+829 PVSLILERRQGL
-838 NDINP
+838 NT
-843 RTGKWVNEIRL
+843 RGQWVNEMAL
-854 VLHLPGQTEYQ
+854 VLHLPGQSEYQ
-865 QGMITFSGYE
+865 QGMVTFDGYE
-875 EWEQSHGLLGDATLR
+875 EWEDLSINR
-890 CIPLTWGED
+890 RWCVPLVWERD
-899 DPIPFDPDIGS
+899 DPIPFDTQICTPYDRQDAG
-910 PHGPPSDGIRLR
+910 GVWLR
-922 RAYHDGPFERLVAI
+922 RAYHNRLDRIVAI

-941 YTPVEGLSLP
+941 YYPAEGLSLP
-951 AIDIEVS
+951 AIDIEVK

>member
-195 YWLLQDPPLKPMQRC
+195 YWLLQDPPLKLMQRC

-395 PEALADVTDAPGA
+395 PEALAEVTDAPGA
-408 AARLARATAFAM
+408 AARLARATAFAT

-426 NQVQAMNPARGGE
+426 DQVQALNPARGGD

-452 LRSLS
+452 LRSLG
-457 EQIPPLLYNLVIA
+457 EQVHCLAYNLMTA
-470 ALVRSAQRLEVGKLS
+470 MLVRSAQRLEVDSLS
-485 RADAIEWLNEQIDQA
+485 RVDAIGWLNEQIDQV

-505 KRSLQNRLAAQE
+505 LRRLKKQLE
-517 RNQAHAAGKPAA
+517 KEIRNQARAAREAVGL
-529 PSLPAKSPTATQVEE
+529 STPAKSPTATQVEE
-544 AIPHFRVVPAS
+544 AIPHLRVVPAP

-560 HPAPGYGSDAP
+560 HPSPGYGSDAP

-618 NLTEV
+618 NLTAV
-623 AMQVWTDRS
+623 AAQVWTDTS
-632 AKSALSISS
+632 AKNAISTFSAV
-641 ATMATATAST
+641 MATATAST
-651 AVLQQLADVRWEQHV
+651 AVLQKLADVRWESHV
-666 ALAGKVN
+666 AQAGAFGPASRK
-673 PEAQRLLASALGA
+673 LLADALGLGA
-686 GSVAML
+686 GAML
-692 IQSITAGL
+692 LQSITAGL
-700 DVFIYGWQALDA
+700 DVFYYGWQALDA

-745 RLARTAVLAGES
+745 RLARAAVLAGES

-768 LPLRLSLVGLVATI
+768 LPLRLSLVGLVGTI

-818 GTLEAFWRIVL
+818 RTLEAFWRIVL

-910 PHGPPSDGIRLR
+910 PHGPPTDGIRLR

-951 AIDIEVS
+951 AIDIEVG

>member
-1 MNAPATQSRRLQPAT
+1 MNAPATQPRRLQPAT

-32 IETRNPSTLDAATL
+32 IEVRNPSTLDAATL

-195 YWLLQDPPLKPMQRC
+195 YWLLQDPPLKLMQRC

-395 PEALADVTDAPGA
+395 PEALAEVTDAPGA
-408 AARLARATAFAM
+408 AARLARATAFAT

-426 NQVQAMNPARGGE
+426 NQVQALNPARGGD

-457 EQIPPLLYNLVIA
+457 EQIHPLAYNLMTA
-470 ALVRSAQRLEVGKLS
+470 MLVRSAQRLEVDSLS
-485 RADAIEWLNEQIDQA
+485 RVDAIGWLNEQIDQA

-505 KRSLQNRLAAQE
+505 LRRLKKQLE
-517 RNQAHAAGKPAA
+517 KEIRNQARAAREAVGL
-529 PSLPAKSPTATQVEE
+529 STPAKSPTATQVEE
-544 AIPHFRVVPAS
+544 AIPHFRVVPAP

-560 HPAPGYGSDAP
+560 HPSPGYGSDAP

-589 RLSLGAPRN
+589 RLSLGGARN

-618 NLTEV
+618 NLTAVTTQAWDE
-623 AMQVWTDRS
+623 TS
-632 AKSALSISS
+632 AKSVIS
-641 ATMATATAST
+641 AVGAVMATATASA

-666 ALAGKVN
+666 GKTGAFD
-673 PEAQRLLASALGA
+673 PASRKVLSDALGL
-686 GSVAML
+686 GGFSML
-692 IQSITAGL
+692 FQAITAGL
-700 DVFIYGWQALDA
+700 DVFSYGWQALDA

-727 AGANLAYARVSLQ
+727 AGANLAYAHVSLQ

-757 TALATGIRVLT
+757 AALSTGIRVLS
-768 LPLRLSLVGLVATI
+768 LPLRLSLVGLVGTI

-801 KQTRFGTRPA
+801 KQTRFGIRPA
-811 DWSGSLT
+811 DWSGSVT
-818 GTLEAFWRIVL
+818 GTLKAFWRIIL
-829 PVSLKLERW
+829 PVSLILERRQGLNARGQW
-838 NDINP
+838 
-843 RTGKWVNEIRL
+843 TNEMAL
-854 VLHLPGQTEYQ
+854 VLHLPGQSEYQ
-865 QGMITFSGYE
+865 QGMVTFDGYE
-875 EWEQSHGLLGDATLR
+875 EWEDLSINR
-890 CIPLTWGED
+890 RWCVPLVWERD
-899 DPIPFDPDIGS
+899 DPIPFDTQICTPYDRQGA
-910 PHGPPSDGIRLR
+910 GGVWLR
-922 RAYHDGPFERLVAI
+922 RAYHNRLDRIVAI

-941 YTPVEGLSLP
+941 YYPAEGLSLP
-951 AIDIEVS
+951 AIDIEVK

>member
-57 MGPEH
+57 MSPEH

-169 VQAVHGQIGDLK
+169 VQAMHGQIGDLK

-395 PEALADVTDAPGA
+395 PEALAEVTDAPGA
-408 AARLARATAFAM
+408 AARLARATAFAT

-426 NQVQAMNPARGGE
+426 DQVQALNPARGGD

-457 EQIPPLLYNLVIA
+457 EQIHPLAYNLMTA
-470 ALVRSAQRLEVGKLS
+470 MLVRSAQRLEVDSLS
-485 RADAIEWLNEQIDQA
+485 RVDAIGWLNEQIDQA

-505 KRSLQNRLAAQE
+505 LRRLRKQLE
-517 RNQAHAAGKPAA
+517 KEIRNQARAAREAVGL
-529 PSLPAKSPTATQVEE
+529 STPAKTPTATQVEE
-544 AIPHFRVVPAS
+544 AIPHFRVVPAP

-560 HPAPGYGSDAP
+560 HPSPGYGSDAP

-589 RLSLGAPRN
+589 RLSLGGPRN

-618 NLTEV
+618 NLAEV
-623 AMQVWTDRS
+623 ANAWLKDSS
-632 AKSALSISS
+632 AKSLVSLASASMAAL
-641 ATMATATAST
+641 T
-651 AVLQQLADVRWEQHV
+651 AVTAVSQKLADVRWEQHV
-666 ALAGKVN
+666 GKTGAFD
-673 PEAQRLLASALGA
+673 PASRKVLSDALGL
-686 GSVAML
+686 GGFSML
-692 IQSITAGL
+692 FQSITAGL
-700 DVFIYGWQALDA
+700 DVFSYGWQALDA

-727 AGANLAYARVSLQ
+727 AGANLAYAHVSLR

-745 RLARTAVLAGES
+745 RLARTAVLTGES
-757 TALATGIRVLT
+757 AALSTGIRVLS
-768 LPLRLSLVGLVATI
+768 LPLRLSLAGLVGTI

-818 GTLEAFWRIVL
+818 GTLEAFWRIIL
-829 PVSLKLERW
+829 PVSLILERRQGL
-838 NDINP
+838 NT
-843 RTGKWVNEIRL
+843 RGQWVNEMAL
-854 VLHLPGQTEYQ
+854 VLHLPGQSEYQ
-865 QGMITFSGYE
+865 QGMVTFDGYE
-875 EWEQSHGLLGDATLR
+875 EWEDLSLNR
-890 CIPLTWGED
+890 RWCVPLVWERD
-899 DPIPFDPDIGS
+899 DPIPFDTQICTPYDRQDAG
-910 PHGPPSDGIRLR
+910 GVWLR
-922 RAYHDGPFERLVAI
+922 RAYHNRLDRIVAI

-941 YTPVEGLSLP
+941 YYPAEGLSLP
-951 AIDIEVS
+951 AIDIEVK

>member
-1 MNAPATQSRRLQPAT
+1 MNASATQPRRLQPAT

-57 MGPEH
+57 MGPER

-105 ARGAPAPDT
+105 ARGAPAPDMT
-114 TTRAYLM
+114 TCAYLM

-169 VQAVHGQIGDLK
+169 VQAVHGQIGDLN
-181 TEHYTWSIAARKAS
+181 TEHYTWSIAAGKAS

-356 TLERELDAA
+356 TLERELDVA

-372 LLWALLGA
+372 LLWSLLGA

-395 PEALADVTDAPGA
+395 PEALAEVTDAPGA
-408 AARLARATAFAM
+408 AARLARATAFAT

-426 NQVQAMNPARGGE
+426 DQVQALNPARGGD

-457 EQIPPLLYNLVIA
+457 EQIHPLVYSLMIA
-470 ALVRSAQRLEVGKLS
+470 SLVRSDQRLEVDELS
-485 RADAIEWLNEQIDQA
+485 RADAIGWLNEQIDQA

-505 KRSLQNRLAAQE
+505 LRRLKKQLKKE
-517 RNQAHAAGKPAA
+517 IRNQARAAREAVGL
-529 PSLPAKSPTATQVEE
+529 STPAKTPTAAQVEE
-544 AIPHFRVVPAS
+544 AIPHLRVVPAS

-560 HPAPGYGSDAP
+560 HPSPGYGSDAP
-571 RAPGKPG
+571 RAPGKPS
-578 TTLPPL
+578 TAQPPL

-618 NLTEV
+618 NLVE
-623 AMQVWTDRS
+623 AARQVWTDTS
-632 AKSALSISS
+632 AKNAISAFS
-641 ATMATATAST
+641 AVMATATAST
-651 AVLQQLADVRWEQHV
+651 AVLQKLADVRWESQV
-666 ALAGKVN
+666 AQAGAFGPASRK
-673 PEAQRLLASALGA
+673 LLADALGLGA
-686 GSVAML
+686 GAML
-692 IQSITAGL
+692 LQAITAGL
-700 DVFIYGWQALDA
+700 DVFYYGWQALDA
-712 YRAGDLDTAAVSLGL
+712 YRTGDLDTAAVSLGL

-768 LPLRLSLVGLVATI
+768 LPLRLSLVGLVGTI

-818 GTLEAFWRIVL
+818 RTLEAFWRIVL

-843 RTGKWVNEIRL
+843 HTGKWVNEIRL

-910 PHGPPSDGIRLR
+910 PHGSPNDGIRLR

>member
-169 VQAVHGQIGDLK
+169 VQAMHGQIGDLK

-372 LLWALLGA
+372 LLWSLLGA

-408 AARLARATAFAM
+408 AARVARATAFAT

-426 NQVQAMNPARGGE
+426 DQVQALNPARGGE

-457 EQIPPLLYNLVIA
+457 EQIHPLAYNLMTA
-470 ALVRSAQRLEVGKLS
+470 MLVRSAQRLEVDSLS
-485 RADAIEWLNEQIDQA
+485 RVDAIGWLNEQIDQA

-505 KRSLQNRLAAQE
+505 LRRLKKQLE
-517 RNQAHAAGKPAA
+517 KEIRNQARAAREAVGL
-529 PSLPAKSPTATQVEE
+529 STPAKSPTATQVEE
-544 AIPHFRVVPAS
+544 AIPHLRVVPAP

-560 HPAPGYGSDAP
+560 HPSPGYGSDAP

-589 RLSLGAPRN
+589 RLSLGGPRN

-618 NLTEV
+618 NLAAV
-623 AMQVWTDRS
+623 ATQAWNETSTKSVIS
-632 AKSALSISS
+632 AVGAV
-641 ATMATATAST
+641 TATATASA

-666 ALAGKVN
+666 GSASKLDVKAQEYLARALG
-673 PEAQRLLASALGA
+673 LGA
-686 GSVAML
+686 GAMRL
-692 IQSITAGL
+692 QAITAGL

-712 YRAGDLDTAAVSLGL
+712 YQAGDLDTAAVSLGL
-727 AGANLAYARVSLQ
+727 VGANLAYAHVSLR

-757 TALATGIRVLT
+757 AALSTGIRVLS
-768 LPLRLSLVGLVATI
+768 LPLRLSLVGLVGTI

-801 KQTRFGTRPA
+801 KQTRFGIRPA

-818 GTLEAFWRIVL
+818 GTLEAFWRIIL
-829 PVSLKLERW
+829 PVSLILERRQGL
-838 NDINP
+838 NT
-843 RTGKWVNEIRL
+843 RGQWVNEMAL
-854 VLHLPGQTEYQ
+854 VLHLPGQSEYQ
-865 QGMITFSGYE
+865 PGMVTFDGYE
-875 EWEQSHGLLGDATLR
+875 EWEDLSINR
-890 CIPLTWGED
+890 RWCVPLVWERD
-899 DPIPFDPDIGS
+899 DPIPFDTQICTPYDRQDAG
-910 PHGPPSDGIRLR
+910 GVWLR
-922 RAYHDGPFERLVAI
+922 RAYHNRLDRIVAI

-941 YTPVEGLSLP
+941 YYPAEGLSLP
-951 AIDIEVS
+951 AIDIEVK

>member
-1 MNAPATQSRRLQPAT
+1 MNAPATQPSRLQPAT

-105 ARGAPAPDT
+105 ARGTPAPDT

-126 PVLMAW
+126 LVLMAW

-169 VQAVHGQIGDLK
+169 VQAMHGQIGDLK

-372 LLWALLGA
+372 LLWSLLGA

-408 AARLARATAFAM
+408 AARVARATAFAT

-426 NQVQAMNPARGGE
+426 DQVQALNPARGGE

-457 EQIPPLLYNLVIA
+457 EQIHPLAYNLMTA
-470 ALVRSAQRLEVGKLS
+470 MLVRSAQRLEVDSLS
-485 RADAIEWLNEQIDQA
+485 RVDAIGWLNEQIDQA

-505 KRSLQNRLAAQE
+505 LRRLKKQLE
-517 RNQAHAAGKPAA
+517 KEIRNQARAAREAVGL
-529 PSLPAKSPTATQVEE
+529 STPAKSPTATQVEE
-544 AIPHFRVVPAS
+544 AIPHLRVVPAP

-560 HPAPGYGSDAP
+560 HPSPGYGSDAP

-589 RLSLGAPRN
+589 RLSLGVPRN

-618 NLTEV
+618 NLAAV
-623 AMQVWTDRS
+623 ATQAWNETSTKSVIS
-632 AKSALSISS
+632 AVGAV
-641 ATMATATAST
+641 TATATASA

-666 ALAGKVN
+666 GSASKLDVKAQEYLARALG
-673 PEAQRLLASALGA
+673 LGA
-686 GSVAML
+686 GAMRL
-692 IQSITAGL
+692 QAITAGL

-712 YRAGDLDTAAVSLGL
+712 YQAGDLDTAAVSLGL
-727 AGANLAYARVSLQ
+727 VGANLAYAHVSLR

-757 TALATGIRVLT
+757 AALSTGIRVLS
-768 LPLRLSLVGLVATI
+768 LPLRLSLVGLVGTI

-801 KQTRFGTRPA
+801 KQTRFGIRPA

-818 GTLEAFWRIVL
+818 GTLEAFWRIIL
-829 PVSLKLERW
+829 PVSLILERRQGL
-838 NDINP
+838 NT
-843 RTGKWVNEIRL
+843 RGQWVNEMAL
-854 VLHLPGQTEYQ
+854 VLHLPGQSEYQ
-865 QGMITFSGYE
+865 PGMVTFDGYE
-875 EWEQSHGLLGDATLR
+875 EWEDLSINR
-890 CIPLTWGED
+890 RWCVPLVWERD
-899 DPIPFDPDIGS
+899 DPIPFDTQICTPYDRQDAG
-910 PHGPPSDGIRLR
+910 GVWLR
-922 RAYHDGPFERLVAI
+922 RAYHNRLDRIVAI

-941 YTPVEGLSLP
+941 YYPAEGLSLP
-951 AIDIEVS
+951 AIDIEVK

>member
-1 MNAPATQSRRLQPAT
+1 MNSPAPQPRRLQPAT

-62 ASLKDRP
+62 AALKDRP

-88 LKALSEYRVD
+88 LQALSEYRVD

-105 ARGAPAPDT
+105 ARSAPAPDT

-254 LIQSVADSDEVIRSN
+254 LIQSVADSDDIIRSN

-356 TLERELDAA
+356 TLERELDVA

-372 LLWALLGA
+372 LLWSLLGA

-408 AARLARATAFAM
+408 AARLARATAFAT

-426 NQVQAMNPARGGE
+426 DQVQALNPARGGD

-457 EQIPPLLYNLVIA
+457 EQIHPLAYNLMTA
-470 ALVRSAQRLEVGKLS
+470 MLVRSAQRLEVDSLS
-485 RADAIEWLNEQIDQA
+485 RVDAIGWLNEQIDQA

-505 KRSLQNRLAAQE
+505 LRRLKKQLE
-517 RNQAHAAGKPAA
+517 KEIRNQARAAREAVGL
-529 PSLPAKSPTATQVEE
+529 STPAKSPTATQVEE
-544 AIPHFRVVPAS
+544 AVPHLRVVPAP

-560 HPAPGYGSDAP
+560 HPSPGHGSDAP

-618 NLTEV
+618 NLS
-623 AMQVWTDRS
+623 QVGSSLLDDRS
-632 AKSALSISS
+632 FKNLLSLFGASMAALTA
-641 ATMATATAST
+641 ATS
-651 AVLQQLADVRWEQHV
+651 VLQKLADVRWEQHLSKEG
-666 ALAGKVN
+666 ALDSTSRKA
-673 PEAQRLLASALGA
+673 LSDALGL
-686 GSVAML
+686 GGFSML
-692 IQSITAGL
+692 FQAITAGL
-700 DVFIYGWQALDA
+700 DVFSYGWQALDA

-727 AGANLAYARVSLQ
+727 AGANLAYAHVSLR

-757 TALATGIRVLT
+757 AALSTGIRVLS
-768 LPLRLSLVGLVATI
+768 LPLRLSLVGLVGTI

-818 GTLEAFWRIVL
+818 GTLEAFWRIML
-829 PVSLKLERW
+829 PVSLILERRQGL
-838 NDINP
+838 NT
-843 RTGKWVNEIRL
+843 RGQWVNEMAL
-854 VLHLPGQTEYQ
+854 VLHLPGQSEYQ
-865 QGMITFSGYE
+865 QGMVTFDGYE
-875 EWEQSHGLLGDATLR
+875 EWEDLSINR
-890 CIPLTWGED
+890 RWCVPLVWERD
-899 DPIPFDPDIGS
+899 DPIPFDTQICTPYDRQGA
-910 PHGPPSDGIRLR
+910 GGVWLR
-922 RAYHDGPFERLVAI
+922 RAYHNRLDRIVAI

-941 YTPVEGLSLP
+941 YYPAEGLSLP
-951 AIDIEVS
+951 AIDIEVK